1 MASELPCYTLLSANP
16 DKGGDLSEQGLKK
29 VGLRTF
35 LLTEFL
41 TGFYYVQVQQSL
53 DLLHEWAFF

>member
-29 VGLRTF
+29 VGQNF
-35 LLTEFL
+35 FNFL
-41 TGFYYVQVQQSL
+41 TGFDSLLLATLQV
-53 DLLHEWAFF
+53 A